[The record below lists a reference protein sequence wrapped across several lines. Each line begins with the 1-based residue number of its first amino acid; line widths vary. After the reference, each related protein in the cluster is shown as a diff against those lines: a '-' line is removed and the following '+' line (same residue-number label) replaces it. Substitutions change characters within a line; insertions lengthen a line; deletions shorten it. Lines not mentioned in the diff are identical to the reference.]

1 MRYVETE
8 RDLLTTGSLLHN
20 MLRSAY
26 TDKMDND
33 INIMYVEITFILNM
47 YSLYSSHMIDNVQ
60 G

>member
-1 MRYVETE
+1 
-8 RDLLTTGSLLHN
+8 

-47 YSLYSSHMIDNVQ
+47 YSIYSSHMIDNVQ